1 MGQRGIDYDDNS
13 REKNSNSCE
22 SKSKQ
27 LLKTSEHYGL
37 FIKMNVVKTF
47 VGLRNLWC
55 IVKAGHKISW
65 IIRIFG
71 LFAHLSPL
79 LAW

>member
-47 VGLRNLWC
+47 VGLRNL
-55 IVKAGHKISW
+55 
-65 IIRIFG
+65 
-71 LFAHLSPL
+71 
-79 LAW
+79 